1 MGKLVLTLAL
11 LFGFSIVTF
20 AASSTSN
27 IYVGNRV
34 STVTGI
40 TITSTTVN
48 FPINDIRFTL
58 ESVAGDY
65 AVVQSSWG
73 KTATDYI
80 YVTSDAPFK
89 ETYSNAPIDLRG
101 TSMGLK
107 ITIPSGSTFYYYI
120 GGHK

>member
-1 MGKLVLTLAL
+1 MGKLILTLAL

-34 STVTGI
+34 LTNV

-48 FPINDIRFTL
+48 FPITRTWFAL
-58 ESVAGDY
+58 EASSGEY

-80 YVTSDAPFK
+80 YVTPDVPFS
-89 ETYSNAPIDLRG
+89 ESYGNAPIDLRG

-107 ITIPSGSTFYYYI
+107 VTIPSGSTFYYYI